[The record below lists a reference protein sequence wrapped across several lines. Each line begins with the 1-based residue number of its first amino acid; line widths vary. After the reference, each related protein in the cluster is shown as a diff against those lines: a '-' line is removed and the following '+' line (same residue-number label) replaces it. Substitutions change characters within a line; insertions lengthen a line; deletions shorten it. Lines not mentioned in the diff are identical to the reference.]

1 MTVWKENIMKN
12 IVSAEWLVENLCNEG
27 VVILDARSELGNPNY
42 GSDAYKEGHIE
53 GAVYVSVEDILT
65 GKVAQHG
72 GRHPLP
78 DMDEFAANINKL
90 GVDDNSSVIVYDDG
104 DLSMAGRLWWMLKL
118 IGKKDVRLL
127 GGGINKWIEKGY
139 SVSMTE
145 AIPKPGETLT
155 VKIDPSI
162 EASIEEVKE
171 ALKDPKASVIDSR
184 SGERFRGDAEPID
197 KVAGHIPWAVNYPW
211 TALTEGK
218 RVPDIEELKE
228 HFKSLKEYDR
238 LIVYCGSGITA
249 TVNVMFMEEIGL
261 QPKLYV
267 GGWSDWISY
276 PENEVATGLL

>member
-1 MTVWKENIMKN
+1 MTEWKENTMKN
-12 IVSAEWLVENLCNEG
+12 IVSAEWLVENLKKDG
-27 VVILDARSELGNPNY
+27 VVVLDVRSELGNPHY

-65 GKVAQHG
+65 GEVAQHG

-78 DMDEFAANINKL
+78 DMNEFAANINKL
-90 GVDDNSSVIVYDDG
+90 GVDDKSSVIVYDDG

-118 IGKKDVRLL
+118 IGKEDVRLL
-127 GGGINKWIEKGY
+127 GGGIKKWIEKGY
-139 SVSMTE
+139 SVSKT
-145 AIPKPGETLT
+145 AALPNPGETLT
-155 VKIDPSI
+155 LKIDSSI

-184 SGERFRGDAEPID
+184 TRERFRGDVEPID
-197 KVAGHIPWAVNYPW
+197 RLAGHIPGAVNYPW
-211 TALTEGK
+211 TALTEGG

-228 HFKSLKEYDR
+228 HFKSLKESEQ
-238 LIVYCGSGITA
+238 LIVHCGSGITG
-249 TVNVMFMEEIGL
+249 TVNIMFMEEIGF

-276 PENEVATGLL
+276 PENEVATGM